1 MNNQKKSYI
10 FALTAIMMWGTVATA
25 FKIAL
30 INLSFIQ
37 LLFISSTVASICLFI
52 ILLIQNKSKLVFTTS
67 PKKILY
73 FAILGLI
80 NPFIYYLLLFKAY
93 SLITAQEALTLN
105 YIWPISLLILS
116 AIILKQKIK
125 KLSYLIISLSFVGI
139 IVIAS
144 KGSLQNL
151 APSNLFGDSLA
162 IFSSIIW
169 ATYWI
174 LNLKFKNDNTLQLFY
189 SFLFGSIY
197 TFILCIITD
206 IPFTYELKSF
216 GAAIYVGLF
225 EMGITFLFWMM
236 ALKNANNTQK
246 ISQLIFISPCISIF
260 LVSFI
265 LKEPIYISTIIGFII
280 ILTSIYLQQRF
291 VKEE

>member
-1 MNNQKKSYI
+1 
-10 FALTAIMMWGTVATA
+10 MWGTVATA

-125 KLSYLIISLSFVGI
+125 KLSYLIISLSFIGI

-206 IPFTYELKSF
+206 VPFTYDLKSF

-265 LKEPIYISTIIGFII
+265 LKEPIYFSTIIGFVI
-280 ILTSIYLQQRF
+280 ILSSIYLQQRF
-291 VKEE
+291 VKEEN

>member
-206 IPFTYELKSF
+206 VPFTYELKSF
-216 GAAIYVGLF
+216 GAALYVGLF

-246 ISQLIFISPCISIF
+246 ISQLIFISPCISIL
-260 LVSFI
+260 LVSLI
-265 LKEPIYISTIIGFII
+265 LKEPIYISTVIGFII

>member
-30 INLSFIQ
+30 INLNFIQ

-206 IPFTYELKSF
+206 APFTYELKSF

-280 ILTSIYLQQRF
+280 ILTSIYLQQKF